1 MEWGPRALGNRSI
14 IGDPRQ
20 KNMRDIIN
28 LKIKK
33 REDFR
38 PFAPSVLENDAKNYF
53 EIEGTSPYMTSIY
66 KVKEEQKIK
75 IPAVIHVNDTARVQT
90 VSLKDNPKFH
100 QLISA
105 FKEKT
110 GIPMLLNTS
119 LNVNEPICEN
129 PENAFEI
136 FSKTS
141 MDLIAIQ
148 NWVLLK
154 K

>member
-1 MEWGPRALGNRSI
+1 MN
-14 IGDPRQ
+14 
-20 KNMRDIIN
+20 
-28 LKIKK
+28 
-33 REDFR
+33 
-38 PFAPSVLENDAKNYF
+38 
-53 EIEGTSPYMTSIY
+53 SIY

-110 GIPMLLNTS
+110 CIPMLLNTS

-141 MDLIAIQ
+141 MYLIAIQ
-148 NWVLLK
+148 NCVLLK